1 MSRVSRLSL
10 KVLLVS
16 GICLLA
22 SPIVAVSS
30 TSQEVVNK
38 SFSYSETTELLIF
51 GLVGK
56 SLRGK

>member
-38 SFSYSETTELLIF
+38 SFSYSETTELLMF